1 MSGPRIHIDDE
12 PHGEDTMINTRKTLH
27 QNIFGKL
34 RPVPLQYH
42 WTVWFDKHSNLASN
56 NPTSNGDS
64 GRDNTQKQEQYTSR
78 LTILYEDISDI
89 ATFYRVYN
97 NYPWD
102 KIRLRDTVHIFR
114 KGVKPVWEDPENMHG
129 GCWTF
134 RVPKAK
140 GQDFFHE
147 VALLAMG
154 NELQAAVESGAS
166 KALLYARLLPFVE
179 TNVYLF
185 IEHDHII
192 GVSISI
198 RFNTYLI
205 SVWNKLGSNER
216 SVKIL
221 EHTIIDRLSPEL
233 RPADTKNFSSS
244 SCFYKRHAD
253 HEGFREAVERARS
266 SEE

>member
-1 MSGPRIHIDDE
+1 MSGPKIQINDE
-12 PHGEDTMINTRKTLH
+12 PNPEDTTHNTRKTLH

-42 WTVWFDKHSNLASN
+42 WTVWFDKHTPASN
-56 NPTSNGDS
+56 TSSTNSHSSSSDI
-64 GRDNTQKQEQYTSR
+64 QKQEQYTSR

-114 KGVKPVWEDPENMHG
+114 KGVKPVWEDPENLHG

-147 VALLAMG
+147 VAILAMG
-154 NELQAAVESGAS
+154 NELQAAVESGIS
-166 KALLYARLLPFVE
+166 YLSIIFV
-179 TNVYLF
+179 TSRN
-185 IEHDHII
+185 
-192 GVSISI
+192 
-198 RFNTYLI
+198 
-205 SVWNKLGSNER
+205 
-216 SVKIL
+216 
-221 EHTIIDRLSPEL
+221 
-233 RPADTKNFSSS
+233 
-244 SCFYKRHAD
+244 
-253 HEGFREAVERARS
+253 
-266 SEE
+266 

>member
-1 MSGPRIHIDDE
+1 MSGPTIRVNDE
-12 PHGEDTMINTRKTLH
+12 PNPEDTTQNTRKTLH

-42 WTVWFDKHSNLASN
+42 WTVWFDKHSNPASN
-56 NPTSNGDS
+56 TPSPNSDSSN
-64 GRDNTQKQEQYTSR
+64 NTQKQEQYTSR

-114 KGVKPVWEDPENMHG
+114 KGVKPVWEDSENMHG

-147 VALLAMG
+147 VTILAMG
-154 NELQAAVESGAS
+154 NELQAAVESGMS
-166 KALLYARLLPFVE
+166 
-179 TNVYLF
+179 
-185 IEHDHII
+185 
-192 GVSISI
+192 
-198 RFNTYLI
+198 
-205 SVWNKLGSNER
+205 
-216 SVKIL
+216 
-221 EHTIIDRLSPEL
+221 
-233 RPADTKNFSSS
+233 
-244 SCFYKRHAD
+244 
-253 HEGFREAVERARS
+253 
-266 SEE
+266 

>member
-1 MSGPRIHIDDE
+1 MPGPRIQINDE
-12 PHGEDTMINTRKTLH
+12 PTPEESTTNTRKTLH

-42 WTVWFDKHSNLASN
+42 WTVWFDKHSNPASN
-56 NPTSNGDS
+56 TFSPNSDGSNS
-64 GRDNTQKQEQYTSR
+64 SSNIHKQEHYTSR

-102 KIRLRDTVHIFR
+102 KIRMRDTVHIFR
-114 KGVKPVWEDPENMHG
+114 KGVKPVWEDPENLHG

-154 NELQAAVESGAS
+154 NELQAAVESGMS
-166 KALLYARLLPFVE
+166 
-179 TNVYLF
+179 
-185 IEHDHII
+185 
-192 GVSISI
+192 
-198 RFNTYLI
+198 
-205 SVWNKLGSNER
+205 
-216 SVKIL
+216 
-221 EHTIIDRLSPEL
+221 
-233 RPADTKNFSSS
+233 
-244 SCFYKRHAD
+244 
-253 HEGFREAVERARS
+253 
-266 SEE
+266 